1 MTHRY
6 SVSLEWTGNLGA
18 GTSGYRD
25 YARDHVIRA
34 AGKPDLAGSS
44 DPGFRGDATRWNP
57 EELLV
62 ASLSACHQLWFLH
75 EASAAGVVVVAY
87 SDDASGSMQTH
98 ADGSGEFTEVVL
110 RPQVTATTPVA
121 PEQLASLHH
130 LAHEKCFI
138 ARSMNFPVRVE
149 LH

>member
-6 SVSLEWTGNLGA
+6 SVSLEWTGNLGP
-18 GTSGYRD
+18 GTTGYRD
-25 YARDHVIRA
+25 YSRNHVIRA
-34 AGKPDLAGSS
+34 AGKSDLAGSS
-44 DPGFRGDATRWNP
+44 DPGFRGDASCWNP

-75 EASAAGVVVVAY
+75 EASVAGVVVVAY
-87 SDDASGSMQTH
+87 SDDAVGSMQTH
-98 ADGSGEFTEVVL
+98 SDGSGEFTEVVL
-110 RPQVTATTPVA
+110 RPLVTATAPVPA
-121 PEQLASLHH
+121 DQLASLHH

-149 LH
+149 PR